1 MLPDEAGRFA
11 NGNTTLSPQE
21 RQWLEL
27 LSFVYLEQGKIE
39 QARTLLRVLRPEAQK
54 SDSVVPALAFSEL
67 LLGNPRE
74 AARLSARVLNDQEME
89 KKIPL
94 GLIFAKAL
102 WNQGQVEA
110 ARSFL
115 EQLFPAEEE
124 KHGS

>member
-1 MLPDEAGRFA
+1 MVPEELNRSADA
-11 NGNTTLSPQE
+11 NTTLDLQE
-21 RQWLEL
+21 REWTEL
-27 LSFVYLEQGKIE
+27 LAFVYLEQGKTK

-74 AARLSARVLNDQEME
+74 AARLSARVLNDQETE

-102 WNQGQVEA
+102 WDQGQAEA

-115 EQLFPAEEE
+115 EQLFPTKAA

>member
-1 MLPDEAGRFA
+1 MVPEELNRSADA
-11 NGNTTLSPQE
+11 NTTLDLQE
-21 RQWLEL
+21 REWTEL
-27 LSFVYLEQGKIE
+27 LAFVYLEQGKTKE
-39 QARTLLRVLRPEAQK
+39 ARTLLRVLRPEAQK

-74 AARLSARVLNDQEME
+74 AARLSARVLNDQETE

-102 WNQGQVEA
+102 WDQGQAEA

-115 EQLFPAEEE
+115 EQLFPTEAA

>member
-1 MLPDEAGRFA
+1 MQTDEAARSA
-11 NGNTTLSPQE
+11 NGNITLSSPE
-21 RQWLEL
+21 REWIEL
-27 LSFVYLEQGKIE
+27 LAFVYLEQGKTE
-39 QARTLLRVLRPEAQK
+39 KARTLLRVLKPEAQR

-102 WNQGQVEA
+102 WNQGQAEA

-115 EQLFPAEEE
+115 EQLFPAEEV

>member
-1 MLPDEAGRFA
+1 MQPDEAGRLA

-21 RQWLEL
+21 RQWMEL
-27 LSFVYLEQGKIE
+27 LAFVYLEQGKIE

-54 SDSVVPALAFSEL
+54 SDGVLPALAFSEL

-74 AARLSARVLNDQEME
+74 AARLSARVLNDQETD

-102 WNQGQVEA
+102 WNQGQAEA

-124 KHGS
+124 KHGT